1 MQDGEKRMNYREARK
16 FLEGCNRYA
25 GEELSLGPLSEMLR
39 RLGNPQDRL
48 SLVHIAGTNG
58 KGSTLAFISSVL
70 QEAGYR
76 VGRYISPTIF
86 EYRERIQVNGTYI
99 PEEDLARLTERIRE
113 TGKEMLKEGYGHPT
127 AFEAETALA
136 FLYFAEQGCDLVT
149 LECGRG
155 GLTDATNVVKHPRL
169 TVFASISLDHLGVL
183 GDSLGEIAA
192 NKAGIIKS
200 GCTVVTYRQEPE
212 AEREIR
218 KKAEALSCPVVQADP
233 ERAVNRRRGIR
244 SQRFDYKTWKD
255 MEISLAGEYQFGNA
269 ALALESVEALRGM
282 GYEISDEAVYRGMK
296 KACWPARFT
305 VLNDCP
311 LFIIDGAHNRDA
323 AEKLRRTVETT
334 LKGRCIVGI
343 MGMLSDKEYDRV
355 TEIMAPCLDRVF
367 TVTPPENP
375 RALSAGILAE
385 TAEKH
390 GLTAQ
395 TCADIPEAVEK
406 ALDAAKKDDVIL
418 AFGSLSYLGEL
429 AGYIQKRRQ

>member
-1 MQDGEKRMNYREARK
+1 MVNKRMNYREARE
-16 FLEGCNRYA
+16 FLEGCSRYA
-25 GEELSLGPLSEMLR
+25 GEELSLGPLTEMLH
-39 RLGNPQDRL
+39 RLGDPQDQL

-99 PEEDLARLTERIRE
+99 PEEDLARLTEKLRE
-113 TGKEMLKEGYGHPT
+113 TGKGMLEEGYGHPT
-127 AFEAETALA
+127 TFEMETALA
-136 FLYFAEQGCDLVT
+136 FLYFAEQGCDLVV

-192 NKAGIIKS
+192 NKAGIIKP

-212 AEREIR
+212 AEHEILKR
-218 KKAEALSCPVVQADP
+218 AEALSCPVMQADP
-233 ERAVNRRRGIR
+233 ARAVNRRRGIR
-244 SQRFDYKTWKD
+244 SQRFDYKGWKD

-269 ALALESVEALRGM
+269 ALALESVEVLRGM
-282 GYEISDEAVYRGMK
+282 GYEISDQAVYDGMK
-296 KACWPARFT
+296 NACWPARFM
-305 VLNDCP
+305 VVDEHP
-311 LFIIDGAHNRDA
+311 IFIIDGAHNRDA
-323 AEKLRRTVETT
+323 AEKLRQTVENT
-334 LKGRCIVGI
+334 LKGRRIIGI

-355 TEIMAPCLDRVF
+355 TAVMAPCLEQVF

-375 RALSAGILAE
+375 RALSAKILAE

-390 GLTAQ
+390 GLSAQ
-395 TCADIPEAVEK
+395 ACADIPEAVEK
-406 ALDAAKKDDVIL
+406 ALEAAKEEDVIL

-429 AGYIQKRRQ
+429 AGYVRKRRQ